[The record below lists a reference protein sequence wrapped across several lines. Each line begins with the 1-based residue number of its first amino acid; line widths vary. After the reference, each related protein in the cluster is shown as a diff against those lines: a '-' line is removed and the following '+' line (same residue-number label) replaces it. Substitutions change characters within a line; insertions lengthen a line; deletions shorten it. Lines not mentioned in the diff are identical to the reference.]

1 MADMYVVHM
10 YKLTSLDR
18 GLLEVKQ
25 KTRSYLKITISTHHQ
40 ATSFFLVH
48 TDARYRRTSPYT
60 IVIDCI
66 RIDPHES
73 NGTKVK

>member
-1 MADMYVVHM
+1 MYVLHM

-18 GLLEVKQ
+18 GQAKNTIVSQ
-25 KTRSYLKITISTHHQ
+25 NHYLHPHHQ

>member
-1 MADMYVVHM
+1 MYVVYM

-18 GLLEVKQ
+18 GHLEVKQ
-25 KTRSYLKITISTHHQ
+25 KTRSYLKITISTHHIRQ
-40 ATSFFLVH
+40 LVFFLVH

>member
-1 MADMYVVHM
+1 MYVVYM

-40 ATSFFLVH
+40 ATSFFFWCTLMQDIEEQV
-48 TDARYRRTSPYT
+48 P
-60 IVIDCI
+60 I
-66 RIDPHES
+66 RL
-73 NGTKVK
+73 

>member
-1 MADMYVVHM
+1 MADMYVIHI

-40 ATSFFLVH
+40 ATSFFWCTLMQDIEEQV
-48 TDARYRRTSPYT
+48 P
-60 IVIDCI
+60 I
-66 RIDPHES
+66 RL
-73 NGTKVK
+73 